1 VSTGEWR
8 AAHVAWKNLGVWLND
23 RITGPGSRDR
33 EPDPLA
39 ALGHVGTV
47 RRMLDEVELR
57 AVRSARLRGRSW
69 AEIAT
74 RLGVTRQSAWEKWR
88 DLDGPTGPDEPVAG
102 SAVPESDEVWLAA
115 EREIGRMGRR
125 GKRAPGH
132 GSADQGGRG
141 RVVVVPNVVGLAV
154 IVARREL
161 ESRGLVPASGDPEG
175 VLDMAR
181 AGSVVTDQ
189 SPESGANVPP
199 GTKVLLWIDRGE
211 GGVREPRRPGPDPL
225 PAAKYLPD
233 PADEAVG

>member
-1 VSTGEWR
+1 VSTGDWR
-8 AAHVAWKNLGVWLND
+8 AAHVAWKKLGVWLND
-23 RITGPGSRDR
+23 RVTGPGSRDR

-57 AVRSARLRGRSW
+57 AVRSARLRGKSW

-88 DLDGPTGPDEPVAG
+88 DLDGSPAADEPAVT
-102 SAVPESDEVWLAA
+102 VPESDEVWLAA
-115 EREIGRMGRR
+115 EREIGRL
-125 GKRAPGH
+125 
-132 GSADQGGRG
+132 RG
-141 RVVVVPNVVGLAV
+141 RAKRVRVPNVVGKALAV
-154 IVARREL
+154 AQREL
-161 ESRGLVPASGDPEG
+161 ASRGLTAASGDPEG
-175 VLDMAR
+175 VLDMAP

-189 SPESGANVPP
+189 SPESGASVPP
-199 GTKVLLWIDRGE
+199 GTRVLLWVDRGE

-225 PAAKYLPD
+225 RARKYLPD